1 MIRTLLVGTI
11 VCTVYAASAV
21 AQTAT
26 PPPDAAPPEHI
37 GFGGYAA
44 VGIPAAIVSARFSV
58 PFHPRAALD
67 LDVGRSR
74 ASGGSSSTF
83 GAAVRCLRRKRQPD
97 GFSDYGI
104 VGVIV
109 MDAISVTDIRF
120 PNARVRQVDRHKRFS
135 GQIGY
140 GFDGQARNGTR
151 VGFELVGG
159 GSEMSGPRLFARV
172 FVVWGPE
179 AHTYLQ

>member
-1 MIRTLLVGTI
+1 MLHAGG
-11 VCTVYAASAV
+11 AA
-21 AQTAT
+21 AQPAAD
-26 PPPDAAPPEHI
+26 PSPGAPPEHLGI
-37 GFGGYAA
+37 GGYAA

-74 ASGGSSSTF
+74 ATGGSGFTF
-83 GAAVRCLRRKRQPD
+83 GAAVRCLRRERQPD

-104 VGVIV
+104 IGVIA
-109 MDAISVTDIRF
+109 MDAMNVTDIWF
-120 PNARVRQVDRHKRFS
+120 PNARARQVERRKRFS

-140 GFDGQARNGTR
+140 GFDGQARSGTR

-159 GSEMSGPRLFARV
+159 GSEMSGPRLLARV
-172 FVVWGPE
+172 FAVWGPQ
-179 AHTYLQ
+179 AHTYRP